1 MFRRPS
7 KEGHEVDI
15 FDLNARILDDYRS
28 FSSSFIEI
36 MDDRI
41 RGVVDKAIGEGLLWP
56 DPLIQLNPSFESGG
70 KVSQLVKEGTL
81 HPECERVFRI
91 DKRHDSD
98 GSPMTLHKH
107 QAEAIHAARSGNSYV
122 LTTGTGSGK
131 SLAYIIPIVDFVLKS
146 GSGKGIRAIV
156 VYPMNALANSQYN
169 ELEKFLKNG
178 YPDGK
183 GPVTFDLYT
192 GQEDD
197 EKREEIMANP
207 PDILLTNYMMLEM
220 ILTRPRERTR
230 LVAVAHG
237 LRFLVLD
244 ELHTYRGRQ
253 GADVAMLV
261 RRTKQACKSQVVQ
274 CVGTSATLAGPGSY
288 EEQKREVARV
298 ASQLFGEP
306 VKPEC
311 VIGESLRRLTPDRDL
326 KDSRFIK
333 SLRTRVVADGSSEP
347 RDYSEFVL
355 DPLSIW
361 IESTFGVTR
370 DEASGRLVRAKP
382 KSIRGEEGAAKEL
395 AELTDL
401 PVEDCER
408 AIRSGLLMGYRH
420 ICPETGFPAF
430 AFRLHQFFR
439 SGDTVYA
446 SIEPEEDRYITV
458 YGQKYV
464 PNDRDRQ
471 LFPLAFCRE
480 CGKEFYVVT
489 LVTERSGAKRLVPRD
504 FGRPPVDDDDD
515 SEAGYLFL
523 GSSGDD
529 AWPDDPDAVIERLPD
544 DWIDDAAGKPTLISG
559 RAKYLPRRTHIKPDG
574 EISSHGMVCYFVP
587 TPFVLCP
594 ACGVSY
600 DTRQRSDFGK
610 LGSIG
615 IEGRSTATT
624 ILSLSCIRHLRDEL
638 DLPRDARKL
647 LSFTDNRQDASLQAG
662 HFNDFVEVG
671 MLRSALY
678 RAALAAGPSGIR
690 HDDLALSVFK
700 TLDLP
705 KEAYAQNPDIAFQGL
720 KSTHEALINVL
731 GYRLYRDLKRGWRIS
746 APNLEQCGLLE
757 IGYESLD
764 EVCKTE
770 DVWKGC
776 HQALVSAD
784 PDTRERICTVLLDFM
799 RRGLAIQVDYLD
811 QSYQE
816 KMKRQSSQYLVG
828 AWAIGEYEKLE
839 HASILIPRSRKP
851 TDYLGYLYMGPRSGF
866 GKFIRR
872 HNQFPNM
879 PTRLSES
886 DAESVIS
893 DLLKVLVVG
902 GIVSSIQTGSE
913 AQGSI
918 GYQVNSGCMRWMAG
932 DGKRAYHDPIRK
944 PREST
949 SGRPNR
955 FFVDYYTTMAR
966 ETHGMEAREH
976 TAQVSSEDR
985 KEREERFKDA
995 RLPILYCSPTMELG
1009 VDIARL
1015 NAVNMRNVPPT
1026 PANYAQRSGRA
1037 GRSGQPALVF
1047 TFCSGLNPHDQ
1058 YFFRRPDRM
1067 VSGEVTPPRV
1077 DLTNED
1083 LVRSHLHAI
1092 WLAETGLDL
1101 RSSLRDI
1108 LQVEG
1113 ESPNLEFTDTVR
1125 DAVQDKAARERALA
1139 AARHVLRSIEAEL
1152 SSSDWYS
1159 DGWLTGVF
1167 DRAPQALHVACD
1179 RWRGLFKSAT
1189 KQRDDQHR
1197 IIGDASRSA
1206 SDKQRAAVL
1215 RREAES
1221 QLSLLLDVGSAVQS
1235 DFYSYRYLASEGF
1248 LPGYNFPRL
1257 PISAYIP
1264 GRHSAG
1270 KRDEF
1275 LSRPRFLAISEFG
1288 PKSIVYHEG
1297 TKYMI
1302 DRVIMPVTE
1311 NADVPTSS
1319 AKICDRCGYIHPM
1332 SGNAG
1337 PDLCERC
1344 GTQLGRAFTQ
1354 LFRMENVSTKQRDR
1368 ISCDEEERFR
1378 IGFELMTALRF
1389 PEYGS
1394 RPSYRTAV
1402 IREPDC
1408 ELFRLTYGHAATLWR
1423 INLGWLKRVHKDQV
1437 GFVLDL
1443 EQGRWQ
1449 TDKWFKDIV
1458 EDDDE
1463 ITRGKAARV
1472 VPYVEDR
1479 RNCLLVE
1486 PLIPLSDGQM
1496 ASLQSALKSAIQVSY
1511 QLEESELA
1519 VESLPTRFDRRLIML
1534 YEAAEGGAGVL
1545 RRLIDNPR
1553 AVTAVAREALSI
1565 CHFDPDSGQ
1574 DLKRAPHSKEDCEA
1588 ACYDCLMSYMNQCD
1602 HAILDR
1608 HQIKDMLIR
1617 LSKASV
1623 VNSPAPLPAE
1633 DHMAEL
1639 TKRCDSDL
1647 ERRFLQFVR
1656 DRGYRMPTRA
1666 QVYIAN
1672 CKTRADFVYDNDFA
1686 AVYIDGPD
1694 HQTGDM
1700 IARDSA
1706 VTEQLE
1712 NAGYAV
1718 IRFGVNDDWD
1728 EIVKEYPDIFGRGR

>member
-1 MFRRPS
+1 MD
-7 KEGHEVDI
+7 V

-36 MDDRI
+36 KDDRI
-41 RGVVDKAIGEGLLWP
+41 RSVVDKAIGEGLLWP

-70 KVSQLVKEGTL
+70 RVSQLVEEGIL
-81 HPECERVFRI
+81 HPECERVFRMG
-91 DKRHDSD
+91 KKHDSD

-107 QAEAIHAARSGNSYV
+107 QTEAIHAARSGNSYV

-131 SLAYIIPIVDFVLKS
+131 SLAYIVPIVDFVLRN
-146 GSGKGIRAIV
+146 GSGNGIRAIV

-169 ELEKFLKNG
+169 ELEKFLKDG

-192 GQEDD
+192 GQEGD

-220 ILTRPRERTR
+220 ILIRPRERSK
-230 LVAVAHG
+230 LVAAAHG

-261 RRTKQACKSQVVQ
+261 RRTKQACGSEVVQ
-274 CVGTSATLAGPGSY
+274 CIGTSATLAGPGSY
-288 EEQKREVARV
+288 EEQRREVARV
-298 ASQLFGEP
+298 ASQLFGES
-306 VKPEC
+306 VKPDC

-326 KDSRFIK
+326 EDPEFVR
-333 SLRTRVVADGSSEP
+333 SLRTRVAAGSSSDHK
-347 RDYSEFVL
+347 DYSEFVS

-370 DEASGRLVRAKP
+370 DRASGRLVRAKP
-382 KSIRGEEGAAKEL
+382 KSIRGEEGVAKEL
-395 AELTDL
+395 ARLTHLSED
-401 PVEDCER
+401 DCEHV
-408 AIRSGLLMGYRH
+408 IRSGLLDGYRH
-420 ICPETGFPAF
+420 TNPETGFPAF

-446 SIEPEEDRYITV
+446 SIEPEVNRYITV
-458 YGQKYV
+458 YGQKFV
-464 PNDRDRQ
+464 PSDRERR

-489 LVTERSGAKRLVPRD
+489 RVSERSGIQRFVPRD
-504 FGRPPVDDDDD
+504 FGRLPVDDDQD
-515 SEAGYLFL
+515 SEAGYLFV
-523 GSSGDD
+523 GSTDD
-529 AWPDDPDAVIERLPD
+529 AWPDDPDAVVERLPD
-544 DWIDDAAGKPTLISG
+544 DWIDDVAGKPTLMQS
-559 RAKYLPRRTHIKPDG
+559 RAKYLPRRMHVKPDG
-574 EISSHGMVCYFVP
+574 EISPDGMICHFVR
-587 TPFVLCP
+587 TPFMLCP

-600 DTRQRSDFGK
+600 DTGQKSDFGK

-624 ILSLSCIRHLRDEL
+624 ILSLSCIRHLRDEI

-662 HFNDFVEVG
+662 HFNDFIEVG

-678 RAALAAGPSGIR
+678 RAACAAGPSGIG

-705 KEAYAQNPDIAFQGL
+705 KDVYAQNPDIAFQGL
-720 KSTHEALINVL
+720 KSTNEALMNVI

-764 EVCKTE
+764 EVCRAD

-784 PDTRERICTVLLDFM
+784 PETRKRACTVLLDFM

-811 QSYQE
+811 PSYQE
-816 KMKRQSSQYLVG
+816 RMRRQSNQYLVG
-828 AWAIGEYEKLE
+828 AWAIGEHEKLE

-872 HNQFPNM
+872 HNQFPNI
-879 PTRLSES
+879 PARLTES
-886 DAESVIS
+886 DAGLVIS
-893 DLLKVLVVG
+893 DLLKVLTIG
-902 GIVSSIQTGSE
+902 GMVSSFQTGSE
-913 AQGSI
+913 AHCSV
-918 GYQVNSGCMRWMAG
+918 GYQINSGCMRWIAG
-932 DGKRAYHDPIRK
+932 DGTKAHHDPIRK

-955 FFVDYYTTMAR
+955 FFVDYYKTMAHK
-966 ETHGMEAREH
+966 THGMEAREH
-976 TAQVSSEDR
+976 TAQVTSEVR

-1058 YFFRRPDRM
+1058 YFFRRPERM
-1067 VSGEVTPPRV
+1067 VSGEVTPPRI
-1077 DLTNED
+1077 DLANED
-1083 LVRSHLHAI
+1083 LIRSHLHAI

-1113 ESPNLEFTDTVR
+1113 ESPSLEFTDTVR
-1125 DAVQDKAARERALA
+1125 HAAQDKEAREKALS

-1152 SSSDWYS
+1152 SASDWYS
-1159 DGWLTGVF
+1159 DGWLVSVL
-1167 DRAPQALHVACD
+1167 DRAPQALDRACD
-1179 RWRGLFKSAT
+1179 RWRGLFRSAT
-1189 KQRDDQHR
+1189 KQRDEQHR

-1221 QLSLLLDVGSAVQS
+1221 QLSLLLDVGSVVQS

-1264 GRHSAG
+1264 GRHTAG
-1270 KRDEF
+1270 KKDEF

-1297 TKYMI
+1297 TRYII

-1319 AKICDRCGYIHPM
+1319 AKVCDRCGYIHPM
-1332 SGNAG
+1332 SSNAG

-1344 GTQLGRAFTQ
+1344 GTQLGPPFTQ
-1354 LFRMENVSTKQRDR
+1354 LFRMENVATRQRDR

-1378 IGFELMTALRF
+1378 IGFELMTAFRF

-1402 IREPDC
+1402 IRDSECD
-1408 ELFRLTYGHAATLWR
+1408 LFKLTYGHAATLWR
-1423 INLGWLKRVHKDQV
+1423 INLGWLKRVHRDQV

-1449 TDKWFKDIV
+1449 TDKWFKEMI

-1463 ITRGKAARV
+1463 IARGKAARV

-1486 PLIPLSDGQM
+1486 PLISLSDGQM
-1496 ASLQSALKSAIQVSY
+1496 ASLQSALKSAIQVNY

-1519 VESLPTRFDRRLIML
+1519 VEPLPTRFDRRLIML
-1534 YEAAEGGAGVL
+1534 YEAAEGGAGAL
-1545 RRLIDNPR
+1545 RRLIDDLG
-1553 AVTAVAREALSI
+1553 AVAAIAREALSI
-1565 CHFDPDSGQ
+1565 CHFDPVTGD
-1574 DLKRAPHSKEDCEA
+1574 DRRRAPHSKEDCEA
-1588 ACYDCLMSYMNQCD
+1588 ACYDCLMSYTNQFD
-1602 HAILDR
+1602 HSILDR
-1608 HQIKDMLIR
+1608 HLIKDILIR
-1617 LSKASV
+1617 LSNASV
-1623 VNSPAPLPAE
+1623 VSSPAPLSAE
-1633 DHMAEL
+1633 GHMAQL
-1639 TKRCDSDL
+1639 AKRCDSDL
-1647 ERRFLQFVR
+1647 ERRFLTFVR

-1666 QVYIAN
+1666 QVYIPN
-1672 CKTRADFVYDNDFA
+1672 CKTRVDFLYDNHFT
-1686 AVYIDGPD
+1686 AVYIDGPHHRTD
-1694 HQTGDM
+1694 DA
-1700 IARDSA
+1700 IDDDAA

-1712 NAGYAV
+1712 NAGYSV
-1718 IRFGVNDDWD
+1718 IRFGIDEDWE